1 MAPVKQGAQPDALVV
16 APMPPRTA
24 TLNVAGIG
32 RICTWQGGSLWYG
45 RNAGHAAPH
54 AHHAIQITFALEE
67 QDAGFLLRERG
78 APHWS
83 DFRAAIVM
91 PHRRHE
97 FDGRGGWIAHVFV
110 EPETDPGRALMKR
123 FGAAAITALPTMD
136 CTGGM
141 TVLKGLRQDPAADDD
156 AYVEAGRKVV
166 ASLAGPS
173 PDRTRVSARVCAA
186 IEFLS
191 SQRGSA
197 VTLAQLAEAVHLSP
211 SRLRHVLVEETG
223 TTFRGLMLWIRILR
237 ALEVMREGRSWTE
250 AAHKAGFADSAHLSR
265 TFRRMFGVSPATLV
279 RERAGR

>member
-1 MAPVKQGAQPDALVV
+1 MAPVNQGAQPDPLVA
-16 APMPPRTA
+16 APTPSRTA

-32 RICTWQGGSLWYG
+32 RVCIWQGGSLWYG

-54 AHHAIQITFALEE
+54 AHHAIQITVALEE
-67 QDAGFLLRERG
+67 QGPGFLMRERG
-78 APHWS
+78 ASRWS

-91 PHRRHE
+91 PHRSHE

-123 FGAAAITALPTMD
+123 FGAATITALPPD
-136 CTGGM
+136 CAGTV
-141 TVLKGLRQDPAADDD
+141 TVLQGLRQEPLADDG

-173 PDRTRVSARVCAA
+173 PDRTRVSARVAAA
-186 IEFLS
+186 IDFLS
-191 SQRGSA
+191 SQRESA
-197 VTLAQLAEAVHLSP
+197 VTLAQVAEAVHLSP

-223 TTFRGLMLWIRILR
+223 TTFRGLVLWLRILR
-237 ALEVMREGRSWTE
+237 ALEVITEGRSWTE

-279 RERAGR
+279 REPAGR

>member
-1 MAPVKQGAQPDALVV
+1 MARVKQGVPPDALVA
-16 APMPPRTA
+16 APTPLRTA

-67 QDAGFLLRERG
+67 QESGFLLRQSG
-78 APHWS
+78 ALQWS

-110 EPETDPGRALMKR
+110 EPETDSGRALVKG
-123 FGAAAITALPTMD
+123 FGAAAITSLPAD
-136 CTGGM
+136 AASGV
-141 TVLKGLRQDPAADDD
+141 TVLKALRRDPAADAED
-156 AYVEAGRKVV
+156 YMEAGRNVI

-173 PDRTRVSARVCAA
+173 PDRTRVSTRVGAA
-186 IEFLS
+186 IDFLS
-191 SQRGSA
+191 RQRGSA
-197 VTLAQLAEAVHLSP
+197 VTLAQVAAAVHLSP

-223 TTFRGLMLWIRILR
+223 TTFRGLVLWLRILR
-237 ALEVMREGRSWTE
+237 ALKVITAGRSWTE
-250 AAHKAGFADSAHLSR
+250 AAHMAGFADSAHLSR
-265 TFRRMFGVSPATLV
+265 TFRRMFGVSPATVV
-279 RERAGR
+279 RDRVAV

>member
-1 MAPVKQGAQPDALVV
+1 MPPVKQGAQPDALVA
-16 APMPPRTA
+16 APQLPRTA

-54 AHHAIQITFALEE
+54 AHHAIQITVALGE
-67 QDAGFLLRERG
+67 QDAGFVLRERG
-78 APHWS
+78 APRWAE
-83 DFRAAIVM
+83 FQAAIVM
-91 PHRRHE
+91 PHHSHE

-123 FGAAAITALPTMD
+123 FGTAAITALPRD
-136 CTGGM
+136 CAGGT
-141 TVLKGLRQDPAADDD
+141 TVLKELRQNAAADED
-156 AYVEAGRKVV
+156 AYVDAGRKVV

-186 IEFLS
+186 IDFLS

-197 VTLAQLAEAVHLSP
+197 VSLSQVAAAVHLSP

-223 TTFRGLMLWIRILR
+223 TTFRGLVLWLRILR
-237 ALEVMREGRSWTE
+237 ALEVMTEGRSWTE

-279 RERAGR
+279 REQPAR

>member
-1 MAPVKQGAQPDALVV
+1 MALVKEGAQPGTSVA

-32 RICTWQGGSLWYG
+32 RVCIWQGGSLWYG

-54 AHHAIQITFALEE
+54 AHHAIQITVALEE

-83 DFRAAIVM
+83 DFQAAIVM
-91 PHRRHE
+91 PHRSHE

-110 EPETDPGRALMKR
+110 EPETDPGRALMRR
-123 FGAAAITALPTMD
+123 FGAATITALPPD
-136 CTGGM
+136 CVGGAA
-141 TVLKGLRQDPAADDD
+141 VLKGLRQEPLADDA
-156 AYVEAGRKVV
+156 AYVDAGRNVI
-166 ASLAGPS
+166 AALAGPS
-173 PDRTRVSARVCAA
+173 PDRTRVSARVSAA
-186 IEFLS
+186 IDFLS

-197 VTLAQLAEAVHLSP
+197 VTLAQVAEAVHLSP

-223 TTFRGLMLWIRILR
+223 TTFRGLVLWLRIFR
-237 ALEVMREGRSWTE
+237 ALEVITEGRSWTE

-265 TFRRMFGVSPATLV
+265 TFRRMFGVSPATLL
-279 RERAGR
+279 REDTGR